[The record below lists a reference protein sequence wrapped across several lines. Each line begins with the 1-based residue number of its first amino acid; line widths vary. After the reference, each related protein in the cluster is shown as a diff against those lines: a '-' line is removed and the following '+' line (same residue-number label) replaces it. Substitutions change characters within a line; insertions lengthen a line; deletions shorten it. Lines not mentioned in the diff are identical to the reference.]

1 MCMAKSMHMLF
12 CHAGTLQNFMKK
24 PAQIATITKTGMGC
38 RDTKFSKISCREEEQ
53 LIVVRKLRK
62 QLNGL

>member
-1 MCMAKSMHMLF
+1 MYGKIHAYTF
-12 CHAGTLQNFMKK
+12 CHAGILQNFMKK

-38 RDTKFSKISCREEEQ
+38 RDTKFSKICREEEH
-53 LIVVRKLRK
+53 LITVRKLRK